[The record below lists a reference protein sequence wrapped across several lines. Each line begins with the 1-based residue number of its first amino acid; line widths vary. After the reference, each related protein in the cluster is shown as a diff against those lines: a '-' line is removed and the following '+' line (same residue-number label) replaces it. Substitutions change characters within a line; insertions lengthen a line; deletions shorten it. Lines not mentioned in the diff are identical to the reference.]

1 MRRLLVCTMIGLTPG
16 GCGTTTSPHY
26 GTDAGSE
33 ADVRPDSVASVDAPV
48 TIEDVIIAPRDAISD
63 AHTGHGPPY
72 PVVLHH
78 GFAGFRSIGPLNYFY
93 QVAQDLRGR
102 GETVFESEVSPF
114 NPPEVRAV
122 ELQHYVDTVLA
133 TTGSAKIVMI
143 AHSQGGLDARYLITR
158 LGYGDR
164 VALLATVATPHRGT
178 YFADAVLGNVPGIS
192 SAFIDGVATVL
203 GFAYN
208 AARTNA
214 DVQATLRGL
223 SQAAAGEFN
232 RLTPDDPRV
241 VYWSWSGRSNQRR
254 GDTQCSG
261 ARFAND
267 PSAVDTTNTLLAPFA
282 AFLEQGNAD
291 LHVNDGMVEVAS
303 ARWGLWM
310 GCVPA
315 DHFDEVGQIANSGV
329 NSAGW
334 SHAAFYRQIMTLA
347 HGAGF

>member
-1 MRRLLVCTMIGLTPG
+1 MRSALASTMIALALA

-26 GTDAGSE
+26 GQEAGADA
-33 ADVRPDSVASVDAPV
+33 RPDAVAPIDVPARVD
-48 TIEDVIIAPRDAISD
+48 DVVIAPRDTGAD
-63 AHTGHGPPY
+63 ARTGHGPPY

-93 QVAQDLRGR
+93 QVAQDLRAR

-114 NPPEVRAV
+114 NPPDVRGV
-122 ELQHYVDTVLA
+122 ELARYVDMVLA
-133 TTGSAKIVMI
+133 TTGSAKVVII
-143 AHSQGGLDARYLITR
+143 AHSQGGLDARYLISH

-178 YFADAVLGNVPGIS
+178 YFADAVLGSVPGLS
-192 SAFIDGVATVL
+192 SAFIDGVAQVL

-208 AARTNA
+208 DVRTHA
-214 DVQATLRGL
+214 DVQATLQGL
-223 SQAAAGEFN
+223 SQSAAGEFN
-232 RLTPDDPRV
+232 RQNPDDPRV
-241 VYWSWSGRSNQRR
+241 VYWSWSGRSNNRR

-267 PSAVDTTNTLLAPFA
+267 PSAVDATNLLLAPFA
-282 AFLEQGNAD
+282 VFLEQGDAD
-291 LHVNDGMVEVAS
+291 LHVNDGMVEVQS

-334 SHAAFYRQIMTLA
+334 SHAEFYRQIVMLA
-347 HGAGF
+347 HSAGL